1 MSAPAA
7 DSMASLPKSASGV
20 SIEMQSPGQVAPVV
34 GPAAEYNWFRSET
47 MSLCQL
53 YLQTEAAYAIIANL
67 GELGIC
73 QFRDLNEGR
82 NAFQRKFVSE
92 LRRCVEMERKL
103 GKSLEVLCLF

>member
-1 MSAPAA
+1 MSAKAA
-7 DSMASLPKSASGV
+7 DSMASLDKSASAA
-20 SIEMQSPGQVAPVV
+20 SMEMQPTAGPVAPFV
-34 GPAAEYNWFRSET
+34 GPPAEYNWFRCES

-53 YLQTEAAYAIIANL
+53 YLQTEAAYAIVANL

-82 NAFQRKFVSE
+82 NAFQRKFVIE

-103 GKSLEVLCLF
+103 G